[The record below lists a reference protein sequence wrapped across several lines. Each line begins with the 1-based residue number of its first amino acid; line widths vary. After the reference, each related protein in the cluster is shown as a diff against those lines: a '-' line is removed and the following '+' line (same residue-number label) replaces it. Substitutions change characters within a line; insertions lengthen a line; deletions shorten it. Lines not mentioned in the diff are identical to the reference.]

1 VAAKP
6 GSTPS
11 SPKAFSGEQYW
22 LQAGAFAEE
31 READNLKAKIALSGL
46 EATVRSVNTADK
58 GTLYRV
64 RLGPYQSLDAANR
77 IKTSL
82 SQNGVGAAIIRT
94 TEEPR

>member
-1 VAAKP
+1 MVGVP
-6 GSTPS
+6 
-11 SPKAFSGEQYW
+11 SPKGE
-22 LQAGAFAEE
+22 
-31 READNLKAKIALSGL
+31 RPTTRAKIALSGL

-64 RLGPYQSLDAANR
+64 RLGPYQSLDVANR
-77 IKTSL
+77 IKSSL